1 MPRRKVGERSRNWY
15 LATLPRHFHVTL
27 KAKHKQAAKYIQEVY
42 DSIDALY
49 GRVAKLLDD
58 WGIIANQRG
67 IYRSFA
73 EECWRLKNTFT
84 GETLVLEGEALAIK
98 YMLYGLD
105 PDLILAIAD
114 LTGVPI
120 FYGS

>member
-1 MPRRKVGERSRNWY
+1 MPRRKIGERSRNWRI
-15 LATLPRHFHVTL
+15 ATLPRHFHVTL
-27 KAKHKQAAKYIQEVY
+27 KAKHEQAAKYVKEAY
-42 DSIDALY
+42 DSIDRLY
-49 GRVAKLLDD
+49 QEVAKFLDD
-58 WGIIANQRG
+58 WGVIANERG
-67 IYRSFA
+67 IYRSFL
-73 EECWRLKNTFT
+73 EECWRLKSRFT